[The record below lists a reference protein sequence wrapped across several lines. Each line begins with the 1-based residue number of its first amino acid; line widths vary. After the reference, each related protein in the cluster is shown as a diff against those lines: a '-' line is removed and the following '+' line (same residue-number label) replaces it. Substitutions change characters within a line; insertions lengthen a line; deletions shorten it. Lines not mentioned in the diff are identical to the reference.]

1 MGAGTAVLLENP
13 QLWTWIRETSHLHA
27 LGFSGF
33 VIVII
38 AGWTTANA
46 NLYRAG
52 LAAQAI
58 FYNHSP

>member
-1 MGAGTAVLLENP
+1 MAY
-13 QLWTWIRETSHLHA
+13 QA

-33 VIVII
+33 VIIII

-52 LAAQAI
+52 LAAQSI
-58 FYNHSP
+58 FVKQSRERTTAKSVL